1 MDSAPEYAH
10 CYKIAISIPVQEE
23 KYQKAAEFPGFPD
36 RRGAATIEQAN
47 RGTFIRPLN
56 PAAVTQFLH
65 SSAFFS

>member
-10 CYKIAISIPVQEE
+10 FCKVAISIPVQGA
-23 KYQKAAEFPGFPD
+23 KYQKAAEFPKFPD

-56 PAAVTQFLH
+56 PAAATQFLR